1 MKIRKSSF
9 FLYSMQI
16 RSYFFIIW
24 LTINNFQKKVDKLK
38 FTNVLKVLSFFLMNK
53 IHCWKWKIQKTI
65 GRCFKRPI
73 IIICLQKIVKKFRK
87 RDYGRGSLYT
97 RVNGER
103 RWWKRIISLT
113 ALQCSHY
120 APIMMAHSSTNEG
133 ESQCTTGPYTLH
145 LAANNSLWTLRH
157 PANRYAEI
165 NDACSWCS
173 SKLHIDRRSP
183 LMFVQIDENIMN
195 LQRYPF

>member
-1 MKIRKSSF
+1 MWR
-9 FLYSMQI
+9 
-16 RSYFFIIW
+16 
-24 LTINNFQKKVDKLK
+24 NF
-38 FTNVLKVLSFFLMNK
+38 
-53 IHCWKWKIQKTI
+53 
-65 GRCFKRPI
+65 
-73 IIICLQKIVKKFRK
+73 
-87 RDYGRGSLYT
+87 GRGITEEDLYT

-173 SKLHIDRRSP
+173 SKLLIDGRSP
-183 LMFVQIDENIMN
+183 LMFVQIDENIMC
-195 LQRYPF
+195 LQSCVIPFKLWIGIFKCAEFEKILHLYYINNYKAKENKFDNELK

>member
-38 FTNVLKVLSFFLMNK
+38 FTNILKVLSFFLMNK

-87 RDYGRGSLYT
+87 RDHGRGSLYT
-97 RVNGER
+97 CKWRTPVVEADNKFDGVTMQSLRADNDGAFKHER
-103 RWWKRIISLT
+103 RWIAMHHR
-113 ALQCSHY
+113 
-120 APIMMAHSSTNEG
+120 
-133 ESQCTTGPYTLH
+133 
-145 LAANNSLWTLRH
+145 
-157 PANRYAEI
+157 
-165 NDACSWCS
+165 
-173 SKLHIDRRSP
+173 P
-183 LMFVQIDENIMN
+183 LYVTSG
-195 LQRYPF
+195 R